1 MFLFSL
7 CAVTEQTTETVTY
20 VSLGAIALIVIVLA
34 LTCIKASKFTTRSIA
49 LAGVCLAASFTLSF
63 LKFSPVLYGGSI
75 TLASFVPV
83 LIYAY
88 AYGPLKGFLVGA
100 IFGLLNFISGPYIL
114 TPMTFV
120 LDYILAFASIGLM
133 GFAKNFG
140 KLSTTSKVVLG
151 TILVY
156 VARFIFHLVSGF
168 IYFAEDSIWVDLP
181 APNAFV
187 YSLIYQAV
195 YVPADCLIAT
205 VVMIVLARTKTLD
218 TLLTMTEKQ
227 EEKQ

>member
-7 CAVTEQTTETVTY
+7 CAVTDQPTETVTY

>member
-88 AYGPLKGFLVGA
+88 AYGPLKGILVGA

-205 VVMIVLARTKTLD
+205 IVMIVLARTKTLD

>member
-88 AYGPLKGFLVGA
+88 AYGPLKGILVGA